1 MRPGRATAPA
11 LALASALLLAAAPA
25 WTLAAAEKAKLPG
38 IKGEDDRVLV
48 DPTLYPWRAIGRVN
62 RRSGGH
68 CTGALV
74 APDKVLTAAHCLWN
88 KRTGAW
94 LKPESLHFVAGY
106 AKGKFVAETKVSA
119 VTVAAGAAADK
130 AGEFRPETDVALL
143 TLAEPIGKR
152 LGSFALGAA
161 APGAILVHAG
171 YSQDKAHALTVH
183 DGCRVLGAAGIALLR
198 HDCDATKG
206 DSGSPLFVREAERF
220 TIVGIHVA
228 TTKGAP
234 VEGIAVAS
242 PHLRGLLPIN

>member
-1 MRPGRATAPA
+1 V
-11 LALASALLLAAAPA
+11 
-25 WTLAAAEKAKLPG
+25 AAEKPKLPG
-38 IKGEDDRVLV
+38 IKGQDDRAMV
-48 DPTLYPWRAIGRVN
+48 DSTHYPWRAIGRVN

-68 CTGALV
+68 CTGALI

-94 LKPESLHFVAGY
+94 LKAESLHFVAGY
-106 AKGKFVAETKVSA
+106 AKGAFVAETKVSA
-119 VTVAAGAAADK
+119 VTVAAGAIADT

-152 LGSFALGAA
+152 LGSFALGGAP
-161 APGAILVHAG
+161 APGALLVRAG

-183 DGCRVLGAAGIALLR
+183 DGCRVLGAAGTALLR

-206 DSGSPLFVREAERF
+206 DSGSPLLVREGERF

-228 TTKGAP
+228 TTKGHAVP
-234 VEGIAVAS
+234 AGIAVTS
-242 PHLRGLLPIN
+242 PHLKGLLPIN